1 MKLVTEFDLI
11 CDREWLSKLAISQD
25 QKFNQSVHGGTNVP
39 PIQK

>member
-25 QKFNQSVHGGTNVP
+25 TKISF
-39 PIQK
+39 